1 MKNLAIPFLLVTALI
16 ICFNDAT
23 AQSGCTNPVSCN
35 FDPLATV
42 DDGSCI
48 GANPDINCDHLIN
61 VMDYMHF
68 MNCLNCPAD
77 PATASIEILKCDFD
91 GNGSVGLSDL
101 IILISHYGEVVFF
114 Y

>member
-1 MKNLAIPFLLVTALI
+1 MKNLIIPFLVFSSFLY
-16 ICFNDAT
+16 CSHDAF
-23 AQSGCTNPVSCN
+23 AQTGCTDPISCN

-48 GANPDINCDHLIN
+48 GAYPDINCDHLIN
-61 VMDYMHF
+61 VMDYMLF

-101 IILISHYGEVVFF
+101 IILISHYGDVVIFN
-114 Y
+114 